1 MIQLVRFSVQN
12 PNWEKALEGK
22 FGKLGEDWGSITVVK
37 NILYVVAYKG
47 AKVTDY
53 VLPEVYDGFLMCSNG
68 TIVPVNE
75 SKFTLDLPEAVSAM
89 GILQLRKDN

>member
-68 TIVPVNE
+68 TVVPVNE

-89 GILQLRKDN
+89 GILQLKKDN

>member
-53 VLPEVYDGFLMCSNG
+53 VLPEVYDGFLICSDG
-68 TIVPVNE
+68 TAVPVTD

-89 GILQLRKDN
+89 GILQLKKDN

>member
-22 FGKLGEDWGSITVVK
+22 FGKLGEDWGSITVIK

>member
-22 FGKLGEDWGSITVVK
+22 FGKLGEDWGSITVIK

-68 TIVPVNE
+68 AVVPVND

>member
-22 FGKLGEDWGSITVVK
+22 FGKLGEDWGSITVIK

-53 VLPEVYDGFLMCSNG
+53 VLPEVYDGFLMCSDG
-68 TIVPVNE
+68 TVVPVND

-89 GILQLRKDN
+89 GILQLKKDN

>member
-53 VLPEVYDGFLMCSNG
+53 VLPEVYDGFLMCSDG
-68 TIVPVNE
+68 TVVPVND

-89 GILQLRKDN
+89 GILQLKKDN

>member
-22 FGKLGEDWGSITVVK
+22 FGKLGEDWGSITVIK
-37 NILYVVAYKG
+37 NILYVIAYKG

-53 VLPEVYDGFLMCSNG
+53 VLPEVYDGFLMCSDG
-68 TIVPVNE
+68 TVVPVND

>member
-22 FGKLGEDWGSITVVK
+22 FGKLGEDWGSITVIK

-68 TIVPVNE
+68 TVVPVND

>member
-22 FGKLGEDWGSITVVK
+22 FGKLGEDWGSITVIK

-53 VLPEVYDGFLMCSNG
+53 VLPEVYDGFLMCSDG
-68 TIVPVNE
+68 TVVPVND

>member
-22 FGKLGEDWGSITVVK
+22 FGKMGEDWGSITVIK

-53 VLPEVYDGFLMCSNG
+53 VLPEVYDGFLMCSDG
-68 TIVPVNE
+68 TVVSVND

>member
-53 VLPEVYDGFLMCSNG
+53 VLPEVYDGFLMCSDG
-68 TIVPVNE
+68 TVVPVND

>member
-22 FGKLGEDWGSITVVK
+22 YGKLGEDWGSITVVK

-68 TIVPVNE
+68 TVVPVNE

>member
-22 FGKLGEDWGSITVVK
+22 FGRLGEDWGSITVVK

-53 VLPEVYDGFLMCSNG
+53 VLPEVYDGFLICSDG
-68 TIVPVNE
+68 TVVPVND
-75 SKFTLDLPEAVSAM
+75 SKFTLDCPDAVSAM
-89 GILQLRKDN
+89 GILQLKKDN

>member
-22 FGKLGEDWGSITVVK
+22 YGKLGEDWGSITVVK

-68 TIVPVNE
+68 TVVPVND

>member
-22 FGKLGEDWGSITVVK
+22 YGKLGEDWGSITVVK

-53 VLPEVYDGFLMCSNG
+53 VLPEVYDGFLMCSDG
-68 TIVPVNE
+68 TVVPVND

-89 GILQLRKDN
+89 GILQLKKDN